1 MIFGKIPISPE
12 ELVVTL
18 NRLASKKAEE
28 LKLGHSNTAWTYAVK
43 YGLEKMAHKR
53 HLKQLFTKGN
63 TELAGEKI
71 SEFMLDAVWWLQSRS
86 GNAALLGV
94 ECEWGNPWDRNCKS
108 RADCVAVDF
117 EKLLQFKAPMKLM
130 IFQADNAQ
138 MRKAIHRILHKCL
151 HAFQQHMAGE
161 TYVFIEFSNGKCFSY
176 TCEIKR
182 DGRDTSL
189 KLKPM
194 NSESELH

>member
-63 TELAGEKI
+63 TELAGKKY
-71 SEFMLDAVWWLQSRS
+71 QSLCWMQFGGFNRDQETLRCLEWNAS
-86 GNAALLGV
+86 GAILGTGIVRAGRTVLL
-94 ECEWGNPWDRNCKS
+94 
-108 RADCVAVDF
+108 
-117 EKLLQFKAPMKLM
+117 
-130 IFQADNAQ
+130 
-138 MRKAIHRILHKCL
+138 
-151 HAFQQHMAGE
+151 
-161 TYVFIEFSNGKCFSY
+161 
-176 TCEIKR
+176 
-182 DGRDTSL
+182 
-189 KLKPM
+189 
-194 NSESELH
+194 

>member
-1 MIFGKIPISPE
+1 MIFGKLPISPE

-63 TELAGEKI
+63 TELAGKKI

-138 MRKAIHRILHKCL
+138 MRKAIHKILHQYL
-151 HAFQQHMAGE
+151 HAFQQHVAGE
-161 TYVFIEFSNGKCFSY
+161 TYVFIEFSAGKCFSY

-189 KLKPM
+189 ELKPM